1 MSTKLT
7 LASVLLLFTIHCGA
21 QAQTAKADPQAPEN
35 AARTAVI
42 ASLNTL
48 AAQQTAARREAVAK
62 VTTKA
67 AALQRQAEVRRR
79 MLALIGGLPE
89 RTPLNAKVTGTVPLD
104 GFHIE
109 KLTYESQPGF
119 HVTALL
125 YLPDGVK
132 GRLPA
137 IVVAPGH
144 GATGKASDFGF
155 ASTFARNGFA
165 VLSYDPLGQGERLQ
179 YPDPA
184 NPGKTLQKGPTGEHG
199 EAGLQPVLIG
209 ESVAK
214 YMLWDGM
221 RAVDYLQSR
230 PEIDPARIGAFGCSG
245 GGAMTALLGALD
257 TRIAATG
264 TACYITSFDAL
275 LGTIGPQDGEQSTP
289 GWIAAGLDFPDW
301 VEVAAP
307 RPYAV
312 IATAS
317 DMFPYAGARASVA
330 EARRFYGLFDA
341 ASLGSATGAPEPGVP
356 TGPVLNPDTANAVS
370 PDARLQFI
378 AGIGG
383 HGNLRPL
390 QGQIVSFFLRQLA
403 HSDAAPVLPPPPA
416 PGASPFALPA
426 GVPKDAFQV
435 TATGQVATSFPVAE
449 TVYSLNLKRARTL
462 PHPRSL
468 SLKELQAAI
477 RTVTGVGAE
486 LPHDPKG
493 KWSES
498 ALGVSEVPA
507 SMWDWEPA
515 PGVHLRARFTSPFVP
530 GAGRHPARLIL
541 DGGPE
546 GSEPVASPNASTTLA
561 KTGLQ
566 VMNFTPRPSPVGSE
580 ELKSPL
586 LGSFY
591 LLGLRAE
598 LTGKT
603 LLGLRVEDVMYA
615 VDSLAARSDDVTA
628 EASGHEA
635 LVLLHAAVLDP
646 RLKHVTLT
654 HLPPSYRE
662 LLANPMPVDAPQD
675 VLPGVLLHYDVPDL
689 VRALGTRVTV
699 VP

>member
-1 MSTKLT
+1 MTMRLPLAALMFLLT
-7 LASVLLLFTIHCGA
+7 IPCFA
-21 QAQTAKADPQAPEN
+21 QVPDNSAR
-35 AARTAVI
+35 AALI
-42 ASLNTL
+42 ESLNKL

-62 VTTKA
+62 VRTKA
-67 AALQRQAEVRRR
+67 EALRRQAEVRGR

-89 RTPLNAKVTGTVPLD
+89 RTPLNARVTGTVPLD
-104 GFHIE
+104 GFHME
-109 KLTYESQPGF
+109 KVTYESQPGF
-119 HVTALL
+119 HVTAVL

-132 GRLPA
+132 GPLPA

-184 NPGKTLQKGPTGEHG
+184 NPAKTLQKGPTGEHG

-221 RAVDYLQSR
+221 RAVDYLESR
-230 PEIDPARIGAFGCSG
+230 PEIDRARIGAFGCSG

-257 TRIAATG
+257 TRIVATG

-307 RPYAV
+307 RAYAV

-317 DMFPYAGARASVA
+317 DMFPYAGARASVV
-330 EARRFYGLFDA
+330 EARRFYGLFDP
-341 ASLGSATGAPEPGVP
+341 ASLGSATGLPEPGVP
-356 TGPVLNPDTANAVS
+356 VGPMLNADTANVVPPGAK
-370 PDARLQFI
+370 LQFI

-390 QGQIVSFFLRQLA
+390 QGEIVSFFLRQLA
-403 HSDAAPVLPPPPA
+403 HRDAAAILPPPPE

-435 TATGQVATSFPVAE
+435 TATGQVATSFPGAE
-449 TVYSLNLKRARTL
+449 TVYSLNLKRAAR
-462 PHPRSL
+462 L
-468 SLKELQAAI
+468 SAPQPLQLRELQVAI
-477 RTVTGVGAE
+477 RQVSGASGLSGNREEPALVGKNPCMAIVGRSDSKSPRDFAATGSARRPGLLYAISKPYPEAIGGYNPGAE
-486 LPHDPKG
+486 EARSFELGRKGYFVYSLP
-493 KWSES
+493 
-498 ALGVSEVPA
+498 LL
-507 SMWDWEPA
+507 PA
-515 PGVHLRARFTSPFVP
+515 PA
-530 GAGRHPARLIL
+530 
-541 DGGPE
+541 
-546 GSEPVASPNASTTLA
+546 
-561 KTGLQ
+561 
-566 VMNFTPRPSPVGSE
+566 GSE

-598 LTGKT
+598 LAGKT
-603 LLGLRVEDVMYA
+603 LPGLRVDEVIRG
-615 VDSLAARSDDVTA
+615 VDLLAGCDQVDPANITA

-646 RLKHVTLT
+646 RLKHITLT

-662 LLANPMPVDAPQD
+662 LLANPLPVDAPQD

-689 VRALGTRVTV
+689 LRALGNRVTV